1 MIESLRGSV
10 EATAESVML
19 VRTGPVVI
27 SVLTPGYFLRRL
39 SPGMD
44 VELPVY
50 LHLQMEGNRIVPLLV
65 GFPDVRD
72 REFFERFISV
82 SGVGVRAAVR
92 ALQEPPV
99 RIAAAISSGDCDF
112 LTTLPGIGAKRARQ
126 IIAGLQEQMR
136 GLYGEGTGSGGAGPS
151 ASGPRGEARAVLR
164 QLGVSMTE
172 ADRLIDEACAEL
184 GEGAGTAEVVK
195 QAMRI
200 RRDG

>member
-1 MIESLRGSV
+1 
-10 EATAESVML
+10 ML